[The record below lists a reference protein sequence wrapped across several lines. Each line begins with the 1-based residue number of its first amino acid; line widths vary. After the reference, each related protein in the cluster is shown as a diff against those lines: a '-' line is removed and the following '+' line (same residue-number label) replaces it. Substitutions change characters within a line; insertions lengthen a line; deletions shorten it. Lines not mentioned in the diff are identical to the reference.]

1 MRILSVN
8 VGRVVEA
15 EWAGRLGRTAIDKTP
30 VPGRVRVGTN
40 GLAGD
45 ERADLE
51 HHGSSDHALYAYAR
65 EDYDWWQA
73 ELGRELRD
81 AVFGENLTTADL
93 DVNGAKIGE
102 RWRIGTVVAEVTG
115 PRVPCGVFRNWMGE
129 RAWVRRFTQAGRV
142 GAYLR
147 VVEQG
152 EVGAGDTVEIVSRP
166 EGSVTVTESFRA
178 YHGDRALLR
187 RILAHPGHS
196 AEWDR
201 VAERVLGR
209 EAP

>member
-1 MRILSVN
+1 MHIVSVN
-8 VGRVVEA
+8 VGRAVDA
-15 EWAGRLGRTAIDKTP
+15 EWAGRLKRTAIDKTP
-30 VPGRVRVGTN
+30 VDGRVGASES
-40 GLAGD
+40 GLAQD

-51 HHGSSDHALYAYAR
+51 HHGSSDQALYAYAR

-81 AVFGENLTTADL
+81 GMFGENLTTAGL

-102 RWRIGTVVAEVTG
+102 RWRMGTVLAEVTG
-115 PRVPCGVFRNWMGE
+115 PRVPCSVFRSWIGE
-129 RAWVRRFTQAGRV
+129 QGWLKSFTRAGRV

-147 VVEQG
+147 VVEPG
-152 EVGAGDTVEIVSRP
+152 ELGRGDTVEIVSRP

-178 YHGDRALLR
+178 YHGDRDLLR
-187 RILAHPGHS
+187 RLLAHPGHP
-196 AEWDR
+196 ERWNR

-209 EAP
+209 ERG